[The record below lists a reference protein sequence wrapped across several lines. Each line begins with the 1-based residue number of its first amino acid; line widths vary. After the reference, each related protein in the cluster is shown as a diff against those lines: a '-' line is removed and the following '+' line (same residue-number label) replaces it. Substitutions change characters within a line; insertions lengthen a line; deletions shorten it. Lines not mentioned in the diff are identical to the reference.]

1 MSPDN
6 RVVITGI
13 GMRIPGA
20 SSLDELKDLY
30 RAGTAATGPLSG
42 VVAPW
47 WGGLVKD
54 EEADGADPERIDRA
68 TTLSLIAA
76 REAVSMAGLDVAS
89 LGEAG
94 VYVGA
99 GGAGMITLESGL
111 NDLVAGRGLKS
122 NSLPRSMSNAPAAHI
137 SMAHGCHGANL
148 TFAMACSSSAHAL
161 GEAMLAIR
169 SGRCEVILVGGT
181 EAAMTYAVHRS
192 WAALRL
198 LAQGDAPA
206 CRPFCYER
214 GGLLLGEGSVFFA
227 LEGLDHAKKRGAP
240 ILAELAGYGARSD
253 ASHITAPD
261 PKGQAATITVAMRS
275 ANALPADIGHVSAHG
290 TATLAGDLSETQALR
305 TGLGSH
311 AGAVP
316 ISATKSFHGHLLGA
330 AGAVSLLSSLL
341 AVRDGFVAPTINFGK
356 PDSELGLDYVPNIA
370 REDQDIELSICNAF
384 GFGGSN
390 ASLVLRRF

>member
-1 MSPDN
+1 MTPYN

-20 SSLDELKDLY
+20 SSLDELKSLY
-30 RAGTAATGPLSG
+30 RAGMAATGPLSG

-54 EEADGADPERIDRA
+54 EEVDEADPERIDRA

-76 REAVSMAGLDVAS
+76 RDAVSMAALDAAGLD
-89 LGEAG
+89 EAG
-94 VYVGA
+94 VYVGT
-99 GGAGMITLESGL
+99 GGAGMITLESGF
-111 NDLVAGRGLKS
+111 NDLAAGRGLKS

-137 SMAHGCHGANL
+137 SMAHGCHGPSL

-169 SGRCEVILVGGT
+169 SGHCEVIVAGGT

-198 LAQGDAPA
+198 LTLGDAPA

-214 GGLLLGEGSVFFA
+214 GGLLLGEGSVFFV
-227 LEGLDHAKKRGAP
+227 LESLEHAKKRGIP
-240 ILAELAGYGARSD
+240 ILADLAGYGARSD
-253 ASHITAPD
+253 ASHITAPN
-261 PKGQAATITVAMRS
+261 PKGQAATITAALRS
-275 ANALPADIGHVSAHG
+275 ANVMPTDIDHVSAHG
-290 TATLAGDLSETQALR
+290 TATLAGDLSETQALCAS
-305 TGLGSH
+305 LGKQAS
-311 AGAVP
+311 AAP

-330 AGAVSLLSSLL
+330 AGAVGALSSLL

-356 PDSELGLDYVPNIA
+356 PDPELDLDYVPNIV
-370 REDQDIELSICNAF
+370 REDQDIRLSLCNAF

-390 ASLVLRRF
+390 AALVLRRF